1 MNDKQ
6 TGNLFLNLPLVAS
19 ALRAQPLGLCGFV
32 AGFLM
37 GALITWGD
45 MRGAFNLGLAWAAVM
60 AVASLLAVGSEPF
73 LAWYRESST
82 KRALLILCWI
92 AACFVFYFLM
102 GAFIGGPRAGVF
114 VGLVMAAVAV
124 LGLLA
129 IGAAPLL
136 GRLLRWLASLRR

>member
-1 MNDKQ
+1 MKA
-6 TGNLFLNLPLVAS
+6 LRALPLV
-19 ALRAQPLGLCGFV
+19 LCGFV
-32 AGFLM
+32 AGFLV

-45 MRGAFNLGLAWAAVM
+45 MGGAFYLGLAFAAVM
-60 AVASLLAVGSEPF
+60 AVVSLRGVGFEPL

-92 AACFVFYFLM
+92 VASFVFYFLM
-102 GAFIGGPRAGVF
+102 GAFIGGPRVGGF

-124 LGLLA
+124 LILFA

-136 GRLLRWLASLRR
+136 DRLLRWLASLRR